1 MAQRI
6 VLHQLG
12 GEHRFLG
19 INEAGDK
26 AIVDGE
32 QPAAGVKPMQMLLIA
47 LASCTA
53 FDVVDIMA
61 KKRQPLARYRIEVIG
76 EQAEAYPRRYTQITL
91 VHYGSGPQ
99 VTEAALA
106 RSADLS
112 RTKYCSVSASLN
124 AEIVDQVIVEPW
136 DDPAADQA

>member
-1 MAQRI
+1 MTQRI

-19 INEAGDK
+19 INEAGEK

-32 QPAAGVKPMQMLLIA
+32 QPAAGVKPMQMLLIS

-61 KKRQPLARYRIEVIG
+61 KKRQPLSRYRVEVIG
-76 EQAEAYPRRYTQITL
+76 EQAEDHPRRYTHITM
-91 VHYGSGPQ
+91 VHYGCGPQ
-99 VTEAALA
+99 VTEAALT
-106 RSADLS
+106 RSAELS

-124 AEIVDQVIVEPW
+124 AEIVDKVIVEPW
-136 DDPAADQA
+136 DQP